1 LYGLLVYFEAFISR
15 LNKKNN
21 MFSDKTMDLK
31 KEEIEEKIYIDGN
44 FLPTTD
50 TVIDGKETKR

>member
-1 LYGLLVYFEAFISR
+1 
-15 LNKKNN
+15 